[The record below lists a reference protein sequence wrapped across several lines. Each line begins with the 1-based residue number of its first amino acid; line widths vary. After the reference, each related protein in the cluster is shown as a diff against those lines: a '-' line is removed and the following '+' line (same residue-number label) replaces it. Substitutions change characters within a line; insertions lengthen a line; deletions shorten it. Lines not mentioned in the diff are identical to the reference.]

1 MKNFGK
7 NILVSIGAIA
17 SVVVLLGG
25 VYFVAMP
32 LGGEFAKKGNEIKRD
47 VYESNP
53 QYIKGV
59 ADDIAKYMYEYN
71 TTDDE
76 NEKAS
81 IRQVVNHRFADVDL
95 NDLNDSD
102 LANFVRECRIGGN

>member
-1 MKNFGK
+1 MDTFKK
-7 NILVSIGAIA
+7 S
-17 SVVVLLGG
+17 LLGVLTG
-25 VYFVAMP
+25 AAIIGGIYFVVMP
-32 LGGEFAKKGNEIKRD
+32 LTGQFAKKGNEIKRD

-95 NDLNDSD
+95 NDLNDQD
-102 LANFVRECRIGGN
+102 LADFVRKCRTGE

>member
-1 MKNFGK
+1 MSTFKQV
-7 NILVSIGAIA
+7 ILGVLA
-17 SVVVLLGG
+17 SVTILGA

-32 LGGEFAKKGNEIKRD
+32 LGGQFAKRGNEIERD

-53 QYIKGV
+53 QYIKGI

-95 NDLNDSD
+95 NDLNDLD
-102 LANFVRECRIGGN
+102 LVNFVRECRTGN

>member
-1 MKNFGK
+1 MDTFKKSFLG
-7 NILVSIGAIA
+7 VIA
-17 SVVVLLGG
+17 AAAVLGG
-25 VYFVAMP
+25 IYFVVMP
-32 LGGEFAKKGNEIKRD
+32 LSGQFAKRGNEIKRD

-95 NDLNDSD
+95 NDLNDMD
-102 LANFVRECRIGGN
+102 LVNFVRECRTGGN

>member
-1 MKNFGK
+1 MSTFKKSFLGV
-7 NILVSIGAIA
+7 ITA
-17 SVVVLLGG
+17 VVVLGV

-32 LGGEFAKKGNEIKRD
+32 LSGQFAKRGNEIKRD

-71 TTDDE
+71 TTNDE

-95 NDLNDSD
+95 NDLNDMD
-102 LANFVRECRIGGN
+102 LVNFVRECRLGVN

>member
-1 MKNFGK
+1 MSTWKKIVLGVLMTA
-7 NILVSIGAIA
+7 IAVGAI
-17 SVVVLLGG
+17 
-25 VYFVAMP
+25 YFVGMP
-32 LGGEFAKKGNEIKRD
+32 LAGEFAKRGNEVQRD
-47 VYESNP
+47 VYESDP

-71 TTDDE
+71 TAEDE

-95 NDLNDSD
+95 NDLNDMD
-102 LANFVRECRIGGN
+102 IVNFVRECRIGGE